1 MIRDGTGIVFLLLSS
16 GGHRG
21 QAAPHDHPRQRS
33 GGKGVGLS
41 SIDVDPSERPTR
53 SSVTRFADVTS
64 VARRHWSDGRG
75 KVLVAISAGWFLS
88 IGVRQAFPVLLPHLQ
103 TAYGLTLTT
112 AGLLLTVLWLAYAVG
127 QLPGGVLAD
136 RIGEGT
142 TMVVSMA
149 AAAGSV
155 TLIVLGGPTILL
167 FVATGLFGFS
177 TALFGVVRLSAL
189 SDVYPDSVGTAIG
202 VMSAAG
208 DLGNTVLPPIAAIL
222 AVAVAWQFGFGFTI
236 ALFALVAL
244 GIWLAVPRRTS
255 DGSGGTAISLS
266 GALETRSLLWTR
278 SIVLI
283 TAIQIVAN
291 AVYQAFTGFYP
302 TYLMEV
308 KGFSPT
314 LASGLFA
321 LFFAFG
327 IVMKP
332 LGGTAYDRVGTRR
345 TLVVILGGS
354 GVALV
359 ALPFVEGFWPVVGVT
374 ALVSV
379 MLGGGAVVLAYMTT
393 AVPDR
398 IQNTGLGT
406 LRTVYMTVGAASPV
420 VFGAVA
426 DRGFFDEAFFLLAA
440 ISGVALVVLLWL
452 PER

>member
-1 MIRDGTGIVFLLLSS
+1 V
-16 GGHRG
+16 
-21 QAAPHDHPRQRS
+21 
-33 GGKGVGLS
+33 KN
-41 SIDVDPSERPTR
+41 
-53 SSVTRFADVTS
+53 FADAIS
-64 VARRHWSDGRG
+64 VVHGHWSDGRG
-75 KVLVAISAGWFLS
+75 KVLFAISAGWFLS

-136 RIGEGT
+136 QIGEGT
-142 TMVVSMA
+142 TMVVSMV

-155 TLIVLGGPTILL
+155 TLIVLGGPTVLL

-189 SDVYPDSVGTAIG
+189 SDVYPDTVGTAIG

-208 DLGNTVLPPIAAIL
+208 DLGNTVLPPIATVL
-222 AVAVAWQFGFGFTI
+222 AVGLAWQFGFSFAI
-236 ALFALVAL
+236 ALFALVAV
-244 GIWLAVPRRTS
+244 GIWAIVPAQTSKRT
-255 DGSGGTAISLS
+255 GGTAISLA
-266 GALETRSLLWTR
+266 GALETRSLLWQR

-283 TAIQIVAN
+283 TVIQIVAN

-308 KGFSPT
+308 KEFSPT

-321 LFFAFG
+321 LFFALG
-327 IVMKP
+327 IAMKP
-332 LGGTAYDRVGTRR
+332 LGGAAYDRVGARWA
-345 TLVVILGGS
+345 LFVILAGS

-359 ALPFVEGFWPVVGVT
+359 ALPLVNGVWPVIAVT
-374 ALVSV
+374 AVVSV

-393 AVPDR
+393 AVPNE

-406 LRTVYMTVGAASPV
+406 LRTIYMTIGAASPV
-420 VFGAVA
+420 VFGTVA
-426 DRGFFDEAFFLLAA
+426 DHGFFDEAFYLLAV
-440 ISGVALVVLLWL
+440 ITGVALALLYWL